1 MADCSHRLANG
12 SMHMAAPLVDFQL
25 WHVVAKEPTMTAG
38 PGPMVTRRRLRT
50 ELRRLRDGK
59 GLAQEYV
66 ADEMEWSVSKLIR
79 IENGSVGIS
88 TNDLRALLEL
98 YGVDEADRGDLV
110 ELSRASRQRMW
121 WSRYQKFLAPTYLEF
136 IGFEADASVI
146 RTFQPMILPG
156 LLQTEAYA
164 RAINAV
170 TSSSSDGG
178 DGDEARIQVRL
189 NRQQEIFGAGAPP
202 VDYQAVIDESVLR
215 RPVGG
220 AGTMS
225 AQLDHLVAMGRRP
238 SIEICVL
245 PVEVGAHPGM
255 TGGFSILTYTD
266 DADADVVYLDGG
278 PNQVLLREQTERVN
292 GYRRAFDRILELSV
306 RGDEAIEL
314 IEKIRS

>member
-1 MADCSHRLANG
+1 
-12 SMHMAAPLVDFQL
+12 
-25 WHVVAKEPTMTAG
+25 
-38 PGPMVTRRRLRT
+38 MVTRRRLRT
-50 ELRRLRDGK
+50 ELRRLRDAK
-59 GLAQEYV
+59 GLAQEFV

-98 YGVDEADRGDLV
+98 YGVNEADRGDLV
-110 ELSRASRQRMW
+110 DLSRASRQRMW

-136 IGFEADASVI
+136 IGFEADAARI
-146 RTFQPMILPG
+146 LTFQPMIVPG
-156 LLQTEAYA
+156 LLQTEQYA
-164 RAINAV
+164 RAVNAA
-170 TSSSSDGG
+170 TTFNSDGG
-178 DGDEARIQVRL
+178 EGDEARIQVRL
-189 NRQQEIFGAGAPP
+189 ARQHELFGDGAPP
-202 VDYQAVIDESVLR
+202 VEYLAVVDETVLR

-220 AGTMS
+220 PETMR
-225 AQLDHLVAMGRRP
+225 AQLDHLATMARSP
-238 SIEICVL
+238 SIEVCVL

-278 PNQVLLREQTERVN
+278 PNQVILREQTERVN

-314 IEKIRS
+314 IEKVRS